1 MKEEWL
7 QCLGSPCEFV
17 SEIHDLNDSHG
28 GCGNGT
34 RAAFLALVV
43 YSSAGRSV
51 LSSSFAGELWS
62 LEYIFTDILL
72 CHQLTKLVGAVEK
85 NME

>member
-7 QCLGSPCEFV
+7 QCLNYSREFV
-17 SEIHDLNDSHG
+17 SEPPDLIGSRG
-28 GCGNGT
+28 GCGNGA

-43 YSSAGRSV
+43 YSGADRGV
-51 LSSSFAGELWS
+51 LSSSFAGESYMLA
-62 LEYIFTDILL
+62 YILTDILL
-72 CHQLTKLVGAVEK
+72 CHQLTKHVGAVEK

>member
-17 SEIHDLNDSHG
+17 SELHDLNDSHG
-28 GCGNGT
+28 GCGNGA

-43 YSSAGRSV
+43 YSSAGRCPQLV
-51 LSSSFAGELWS
+51 LAGELYV
-62 LEYIFTDILL
+62 LDYIWAKFLL
-72 CHQLTKLVGAVEK
+72 CHQLTKHVGAVEK

>member
-7 QCLGSPCEFV
+7 QRLGSPCELV
-17 SEIHDLNDSHG
+17 SELHDLNDSHG

-34 RAAFLALVV
+34 RAAFLALVG
-43 YSSAGRSV
+43 YSSAGRIV
-51 LSSSFAGELWS
+51 FSSSFAGESYL
-62 LEYIFTDILL
+62 LGYIWTYILL
-72 CHQLTKLVGAVEK
+72 CHQLTKHVGALEK